1 VVPGRIAT
9 NSDCCAETVGNLW
22 HNHRPDNVTSTI
34 LDTLEFDQVLAMLV
48 RHCSFSLAAE
58 RALELG
64 PASDHATVSYLLDV
78 TRQAYDLVESRP
90 TFGVGG
96 VRDIREQVSR
106 AALGSILSPTD
117 LLAVL
122 DTVSAAR
129 AMRRNFRRIESSMEG
144 DAYPAFSEFVD
155 HVADLPNLEEDLKR
169 AIGENGE
176 VLDGASEDLRRIR
189 SQLRTAHSRVVER
202 IRRYL
207 SSTDHAQALQELIVT
222 TRDGR
227 YVVPVRADRRS
238 QLAGVVHDT
247 SASGQTLY
255 VEPFEVVELNN
266 RWRELQAAER
276 HEVERI
282 LSWLTEQVAREEDSL
297 LITLDAMAAID
308 LALAK
313 ARFAVAE
320 RLTQPVIPEPG
331 VRRII
336 LHKARHPLIDRKVV
350 VPIDVQLGV
359 DFRILVITG
368 PNTGGKTV
376 ALKTVGLAVLMAQ
389 SGLFIPADPGSE
401 LSVFDGIFADIGDEQ
416 SIEQSLSTFSSHMT
430 RVIATLRSV
439 TSESLVLFDELG
451 AGTDPQEGAAL
462 ARALIEELLNIGCLS
477 ITTTHYSELKS
488 FAYMTPEVENASVE
502 FDLAT
507 LSPTY
512 RLLVGIP
519 GRSNALSIAA
529 RLGLPEQVLERARA
543 YLDPE
548 TEHVDTLLAEIV
560 ARRNAAE
567 AASREAA
574 QARQSAEAALRDA
587 ERQRAA
593 AQREALLEI
602 EQELAEARAAIR
614 RLEKMPEQVPV
625 PEARKQAPAARK
637 ELEAATRQVRQ
648 TQRKRQPEIMKNQTL
663 KLGDIVSLTTL
674 GGEGEIVG
682 FSPDGLEADI
692 QMGAFKLRQPI
703 DDLRKVKKVRQ
714 QQSSAPRISTPPPRQ
729 RVDME
734 LNLRGQRAA
743 GVEKELDDYLNDA
756 YLANIPW
763 VRIIHGKGTGALREV
778 VRQFL
783 SGHPLV
789 THYET
794 PPPNEGGDGVTI
806 VYLREQ

>member
-1 VVPGRIAT
+1 M
-9 NSDCCAETVGNLW
+9 
-22 HNHRPDNVTSTI
+22 TSTI
-34 LDTLEFDQVLAMLV
+34 LDTLEFDQVLAKLE

-64 PASDHATVSYLLDV
+64 PASDRSTVAYLLDV
-78 TRQAYDLVESRP
+78 TRQAYDLVETRP

-96 VRDIREQVSR
+96 VRDIREQIGR
-106 AALGSILSPTD
+106 ASLGSILSPTD

-129 AMRRNFRRIESSMEG
+129 AMRRNFRRIEQSLEG
-144 DAYPAFSEFVD
+144 NAYPAFSEFVD
-155 HVADLPNLEEDLKR
+155 HVADLPNLEDDLKR

-176 VLDGASEDLRRIR
+176 VLDTASEDLRRIR
-189 SQLRTAHSRVVER
+189 QQLRNAHSRVVDR

-207 SSTDHAQALQELIVT
+207 SSTDHAPALQELIVT

-238 QLAGVVHDT
+238 QLRGIVHDT
-247 SASGQTLY
+247 SASGQTLF
-255 VEPFEVVELNN
+255 VEPYEVVDLNN

-282 LSWLTEQVAREEDSL
+282 LSWLTEQVAREDESL
-297 LITLDAMAAID
+297 LTTLDAMAAID

-313 ARFAVAE
+313 ARFAVAD
-320 RLTQPVIPEPG
+320 RLNQPIVPEEG
-331 VRRII
+331 TRRVV
-336 LHKARHPLIDRKVV
+336 LHQARHPLLDRRIV

-430 RVIATLRSV
+430 RVIATLKSV
-439 TSESLVLFDELG
+439 TSQSLVLFDELG

-462 ARALIEELLNIGCLS
+462 ARALIAELLDVGCLA

-488 FAYMTPEVENASVE
+488 FAYMTPEVENGSVE
-502 FDLAT
+502 FDLET

-512 RLLVGIP
+512 RLLIGIP
-519 GRSNALSIAA
+519 GRSNALAIAT
-529 RLGLPEQVLERARA
+529 RLGLPQRVLERARA

-548 TEHVDTLLAEIV
+548 TEHVDALLSEIV

-574 QARQSAEAALRDA
+574 QDRRSAEAALREA
-587 ERQRAA
+587 EQQRAV

-602 EQELAEARAAIR
+602 EEELAEARAAIR
-614 RLEKMPEQVPV
+614 RLERMPAETPV
-625 PEARKQAPAARK
+625 PEARKQATAARK
-637 ELEAATRQVRQ
+637 ELEEATRQVRQ
-648 TQRKRQPEIMKNQTL
+648 TQRKRQPALLSQQTL
-663 KLGDIVSLTTL
+663 RLGDTVSLTTL

-703 DDLRKVKKVRQ
+703 DDLRKIKKARQ
-714 QQSSAPRISTPPPRQ
+714 PSSAPRISTPPPRQ

-756 YLANIPW
+756 YLAGIPW

-778 VRQFL
+778 VRQFI

-789 THYET
+789 THFET
-794 PPPNEGGDGVTI
+794 PLPNEGGDGVTI
-806 VYLREQ
+806 VHLREQ